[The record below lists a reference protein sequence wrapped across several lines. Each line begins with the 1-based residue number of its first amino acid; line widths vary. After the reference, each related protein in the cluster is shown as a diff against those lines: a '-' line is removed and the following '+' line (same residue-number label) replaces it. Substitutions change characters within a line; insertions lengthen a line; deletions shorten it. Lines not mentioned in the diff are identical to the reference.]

1 MDGQGGGLVLTAPPC
16 MANITV
22 KLLGR
27 EGRNEV

>member
-1 MDGQGGGLVLTAPPC
+1 MAKESGLVLTAPPC

-27 EGRNEV
+27 ESRNGV